1 MDAKALLQLR
11 LEEQWRKGKDIDL
24 NKVGSFEK
32 HTRGIAGRVMRKQG
46 WKEGQSLGSSQVGIT
61 EPISS
66 DGQKPSSKRGLGYYG
81 EKLKRYPK
89 RARPTRE
96 AVISTVY
103 DKKEEKSAE
112 LYQSEGP
119 YTIKYRDN
127 IEFVPEKET
136 ASKN

>member
-127 IEFVPEKET
+127 IEFVPEKKT
-136 ASKN
+136 AAKN